1 MSTNE
6 EKRLAANLERL
17 HTIER
22 DVGSDVKRERWHI
35 EHTDRLKRETEELAK
50 RLDK

>member
-17 HTIER
+17 RTIEQ
-22 DVGSDVKRERWHI
+22 DVESRVKRERWHI
-35 EHTDRLKRETEELAK
+35 EHTDRLKRETEELIK
-50 RLDK
+50 KLDK